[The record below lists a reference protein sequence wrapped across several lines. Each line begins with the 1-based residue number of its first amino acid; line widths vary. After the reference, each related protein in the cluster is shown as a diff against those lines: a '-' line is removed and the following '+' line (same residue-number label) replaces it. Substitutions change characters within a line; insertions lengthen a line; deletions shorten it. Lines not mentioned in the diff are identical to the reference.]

1 MFKKKSILWMALV
14 FAMLLVTGC
23 GGLFI
28 REVTA
33 GNPTEFTWEY
43 AYDELDDR
51 EYTVYAVL
59 VDQDTG
65 IPIEVDGREVNAQMT
80 FEPDGPGTIELVFF
94 FDSSGLAGTTASVYV
109 YLTDAD
115 TGTVVDKI
123 EDLDQRSMQIRFV
136 E

>member
-1 MFKKKSILWMALV
+1 MCKRKSILWMALV
-14 FAMLLVTGC
+14 FAMILVTGC
-23 GGLFI
+23 SGLFV

-51 EYTVYAVL
+51 EYTLYAVL

-65 IPIEVDGREVNAQMT
+65 IPIEIDGQEIHAQTT
-80 FEPDGPGTIELVFF
+80 FQPDGPGTAELEFS
-94 FDSSGLAGTTASVYV
+94 FDGSSLKGTAASVYL
-109 YLTDAD
+109 YLTAAD
-115 TGTVVDKI
+115 TGTIIDKI
-123 EDLDQRSMQIRFV
+123 EELDQRSMQIRFV